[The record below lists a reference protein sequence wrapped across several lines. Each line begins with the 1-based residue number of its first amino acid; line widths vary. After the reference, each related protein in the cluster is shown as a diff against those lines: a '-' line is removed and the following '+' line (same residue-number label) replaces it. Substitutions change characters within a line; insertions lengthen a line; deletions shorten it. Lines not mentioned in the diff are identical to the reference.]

1 MNWNIQKFIVCPDTG
16 TMYSLAVSAKNL
28 QMILWCKG
36 DYFLRQGSVMDSTP
50 FGMVVNG
57 KVRKIQVLH
66 AFPIAFRC
74 GIISNNGR
82 FAPAMKCRRSGAVRA
97 RRYVPSSFALTARRK
112 PRVSEF
118 LLQTGWSAYAGR

>member
-1 MNWNIQKFIVCPDTG
+1 MNWNIQKFIACPDTG

-66 AFPIAFRC
+66 AFPYSLSLWDYFKERTLCPGNEMPEIRRCPRQTVCAFELC
-74 GIISNNGR
+74 
-82 FAPAMKCRRSGAVRA
+82 PYGAQE
-97 RRYVPSSFALTARRK
+97 T
-112 PRVSEF
+112 
-118 LLQTGWSAYAGR
+118 